1 METWSLE
8 TGGENAKVVP
18 GFWPNKGCAI
28 NSKEKS
34 REGIGL
40 GGGENLSLRYQQ
52 VPK

>member
-40 GGGENLSLRYQQ
+40 GGGEKLRGI
-52 VPK
+52 VG